1 MHVCMSCY
9 EVYDDFY
16 SKHFEFCPKADCV
29 GGEVVEVDELMIPA
43 IIELN
48 KRGYYTEFCCSGHIY
63 DVSAGGYIKFAEGI
77 EIETPPNGWEI
88 ESALMDNTT
97 IIRYTFESEDKL
109 DKYIEIM
116 DSMQSL
122 MCWALLLGECEEDI
136 VMPTMEEW
144 DKLVDI
150 EMEIERY
157 RALGAIEKV
166 RMLNDCVF
174 SDYKT
179 GDIVEIF
186 PIELAAVIDED
197 LRFADGEE
205 CVEDG
210 IIGFMRI
217 GDFECIQVYSD
228 EVDLSWDGE

>member
-48 KRGYYTEFCCSGHIY
+48 KKGYYTEFCCSGHIY

-88 ESALMDNTT
+88 ESALMDDTT

-116 DSMQSL
+116 EAMQSL
-122 MCWALLLGECEEDI
+122 MCWVLLLGECEEDVYI
-136 VMPTMEEW
+136 PAS
-144 DKLVDI
+144 KLDDI
-150 EMEIERY
+150 EDEIERY
-157 RALGAIEKV
+157 RTIGAIVKV
-166 RMLNDCVF
+166 KMFEDCDF
-174 SDYKT
+174 GDYKA
-179 GDIVEIF
+179 GDIVELI
-186 PIELAAVIDED
+186 PRQLAEFIDED
-197 LRFADGEE
+197 FKFIGDYGMEE
-205 CVEDG
+205 VV
-210 IIGFMRI
+210 GFIRI
-217 GDFECIQVYSD
+217 GDSECVQVYSD